1 MTLFWLFIDFEKIG
15 FEETIQDKR
24 QKNAINGE
32 IKVIRKND
40 TRELK
45 SFLKG
50 KKTIE
55 VIQLYKQRRMQKEE

>member
-1 MTLFWLFIDFEKIG
+1 MTLFCLFIDFEKIG

-40 TRELK
+40 T
-45 SFLKG
+45 
-50 KKTIE
+50 
-55 VIQLYKQRRMQKEE
+55 